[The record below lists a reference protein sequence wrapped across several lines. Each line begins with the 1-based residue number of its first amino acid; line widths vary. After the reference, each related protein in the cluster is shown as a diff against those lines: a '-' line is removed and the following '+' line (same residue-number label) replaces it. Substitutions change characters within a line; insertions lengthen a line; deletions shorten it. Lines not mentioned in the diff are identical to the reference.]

1 MQFCEI
7 FQPVFTFSKST
18 MEPPEQCVKSV
29 QNQQLRADFT
39 YYSVS
44 FADFVPVI
52 GGDWEGA
59 LFL

>member
-1 MQFCEI
+1 
-7 FQPVFTFSKST
+7 

-39 YYSVS
+39 YSVS
-44 FADFVPVI
+44 FADFEPVI

>member
-1 MQFCEI
+1 
-7 FQPVFTFSKST
+7 

-44 FADFVPVI
+44 FADFEQVI